1 MTLEPEEQDEALEA
15 LYRLVPDIP
24 GCKGLCHN
32 SCTSIEM
39 SQRERERLREAG
51 MEFTPHD
58 VAVRKLPET
67 GVAHRCEALDA
78 SNRCTVYDK
87 RPMVC
92 RLFGTTQVHV
102 GEGFGFLNCEY
113 GCAPERPLTEQQALE
128 LLDGSMKIGGLPEH
142 WRNRDTGT

>member
-1 MTLEPEEQDEALEA
+1 MTLEPEDQDVALDA

-39 SQRERERLREAG
+39 SKRERDRLREAG

-58 VAVRKLPET
+58 EARAKLVET
-67 GVAHRCEALDA
+67 GVAHRCEALDEN
-78 SNRCTVYDK
+78 NRCTVYDK

-92 RLFGTTQVHV
+92 RLFGTTQTLV
-102 GEGFGFLNCEY
+102 GQGVGFLNCEF
-113 GCAPERPLTEQQALE
+113 GCAPEPPLTEAEALE
-128 LLDGSMKIGGLPEH
+128 LLHGSMVIGGLPEG
-142 WRNRDTGT
+142 WGLRAKE